1 MQTFR
6 NIWRFISRKEI
17 IVVIVVSFLIGFL
30 LRGSGRMERVET
42 DIHAHETVDGE
53 TVEVWTCSM
62 HPQIRLPEP
71 GQCPICGMD
80 LIPVTS
86 ESGDDEL
93 SPREL
98 KLSSTAAKLAGIQV
112 APVERRFVAKEIRI
126 VGKVDYDE
134 SRIGYITAWLPGR
147 IDRLYVD
154 YTGISVKK
162 GDHLVEIYSPDIY
175 TAQEEL
181 IQALKAVE
189 ELKNSNLSTIRET
202 AFLTVESSREKL
214 RLLGLTVEQIKEFE
228 ELGKPTDHVTI
239 YSPMGGIVIHKNAV
253 EGVYVSTGSRIYTI
267 ADLSKVWVL
276 LDVYESDLEWI
287 RYGQEVEFY
296 AEAYQGETFKGRIA
310 FIDPILNDKTRTVK
324 VRVNVPNADGKLK
337 PDMFVK
343 AVVHSSV
350 ALGGKVMD
358 PSLAGNYICP
368 MHPEIVKDSP
378 STCDICGMP
387 LVKAESL
394 GYANPTIDKPPLVI
408 PASAPLIT
416 GKRAVVYVSVPEK
429 EGVFEGKE
437 VVLGPR
443 AGDYY
448 LVEEGISEGELV
460 VVNGNFKID
469 SAVQILAKPSMMS
482 PEGGI
487 TPAGH
492 HHGGVQ
498 TIAQTTETM
507 PVLRSNTT
515 KDEQE
520 HDHSSMKQQPVL
532 RSNTAKDESE
542 LIPHMTYEA
551 PDVFK
556 EQLDQVLQAY
566 FHIQYALSHDSANN
580 ASQGAE
586 HLQKS
591 LGSVDMSL
599 VTGDAHMAWM
609 KELNILN
616 ENAERIFKS
625 SVLRSNTAKDEEDLE
640 TSRKAFIQLSNSMI
654 NVVKMFGTSGK
665 TSVYRFHCP
674 MADNNKGA
682 DWLQNREELENP
694 FFGSSM
700 LKCGELVET
709 ISNNQ

>member
-1 MQTFR
+1 MQAFR

-17 IVVIVVSFLIGFL
+17 IGVIVFSFLIGFL
-30 LRGSGRMERVET
+30 LRGSGRMERAET
-42 DIHAHETVDGE
+42 DIHTHETVDGE

-93 SPREL
+93 SPRQL

-126 VGKVDYDE
+126 VGKVEYDE
-134 SRIGYITAWLPGR
+134 SRIGYISAWLPGR

-175 TAQEEL
+175 TAQGEL

-214 RLLGLTVEQIKEFE
+214 RLLGLTDEQIKEFE
-228 ELGKPTDHVTI
+228 EQGKPANHVTI
-239 YSPMGGIVIHKNAV
+239 YSPMGGIVIHQNAV
-253 EGVYVSTGSRIYTI
+253 EGIYVSTGSRIYTI

-296 AEAYQGETFKGRIA
+296 TEAYQGETFKGKIA
-310 FIDPILNDKTRTVK
+310 FIDPILNDKTRTIK
-324 VRVNVPNADGKLK
+324 IRVNVPNADGKLK

-350 ALGGKVMD
+350 ALSGKVMD

-394 GYANPTIDKPPLVI
+394 GYANPATDEPPLVI

-492 HHGGVQ
+492 RHGGVQ

-507 PVLRSNTT
+507 
-515 KDEQE
+515 QE
-520 HDHSSMKQQPVL
+520 HDNGSMEQQ
-532 RSNTAKDESE
+532 SE

-551 PDVFK
+551 PDAFK

-580 ASQGAE
+580 AIGGAE
-586 HLQKS
+586 HLKKS

-599 VTGDAHMAWM
+599 VTGDGHVAWM

-625 SVLRSNTAKDEEDLE
+625 EDLE

-665 TSVYRFHCP
+665 TNIYRFHCP
-674 MADNNKGA
+674 MVDDNKGA

-709 ISNNQ
+709 ISKKQ

>member
-1 MQTFR
+1 MQAFR

-17 IVVIVVSFLIGFL
+17 IGVIVVSFLIGFL
-30 LRGSGRMERVET
+30 LRGSGRMERAET
-42 DIHAHETVDGE
+42 DIHTHETVDGE

-126 VGKVDYDE
+126 AGKVDYDE
-134 SRIGYITAWLPGR
+134 SRVGYISAWLPGR

-154 YTGISVKK
+154 YTGIPVKK
-162 GDHLVEIYSPDIY
+162 GDHLVEIYSPDLY
-175 TAQEEL
+175 TAQGEL

-189 ELKNSNLSTIRET
+189 ELKNSDLSTIRET

-214 RLLGLTVEQIKEFE
+214 RLLGLTDEQIKEFE
-228 ELGKPTDHVTI
+228 EQGKPIDHVTI

-253 EGVYVSTGSRIYTI
+253 EGIYVSTGSRIYTI

-296 AEAYQGETFKGRIA
+296 TEAYQGETFKGKIA
-310 FIDPILNDKTRTVK
+310 FIDPILNDKTRTIK
-324 VRVNVPNADGKLK
+324 IRVNVPNADGKLK

-394 GYANPTIDKPPLVI
+394 GYANPATDEPPLVI

-448 LVEEGISEGELV
+448 LVEEGINEGELV

-492 HHGGVQ
+492 RHGGVQ

-507 PVLRSNTT
+507 
-515 KDEQE
+515 QE
-520 HDHSSMKQQPVL
+520 HDNGSMEQQ
-532 RSNTAKDESE
+532 SE

-551 PDVFK
+551 PDAFK

-580 ASQGAE
+580 AIEGAE

-599 VTGDAHMAWM
+599 VTGDAHVAWM

-625 SVLRSNTAKDEEDLE
+625 EDLE

-665 TSVYRFHCP
+665 TGIYRFHCP
-674 MADNNKGA
+674 MADDNKGA
-682 DWLQNREELENP
+682 DWLQNSEEIENP

-709 ISNNQ
+709 ISKKQ